1 MLSALS
7 AAAALPFSVFKMNN
21 SYKIKKGL
29 EKVGKEVFLADGEW
43 NSTPFYAVV
52 EQRWK
57 SNKTDFEARQ
67 TMIGNVSTDF
77 FTYIG
82 PSDHDIMAVSDDGW
96 LMCDGEK
103 YIFKKKEKVS
113 VGGYTQYYWGILRRV
128 WEEEDD

>member
-1 MLSALS
+1 MD
-7 AAAALPFSVFKMNN
+7 N

-67 TMIGNVSTDF
+67 TMIGNVSADF

-82 PSDHDIMAVSDDGW
+82 PSDHDITAVSDDGY
-96 LMCDGEK
+96 LLCDSVK

-113 VGGYTQYYWGILRRV
+113 VGGYVQYYWGILRRV
-128 WEEEDD
+128 WEAEDD